1 MAQKRGRAA
10 QDARNADRV
19 AERKAAPPVIKH
31 KAFGVKKAKNHG
43 KYRKSHKSKGIR
55 KTKARMNFVIRK
67 NPKATLKLTSLDAA
81 LASLDENVFT
91 YLRRGTPLAAKSEGA
106 RGDIHEQLQRLWLK
120 NYGILTQDP
129 KDTECDYGIL
139 ASEASRALFGLDK
152 DEFPDDAVI
161 KAESKSARMTY
172 DKHHAY
178 WALKFES
185 VKPECHD
192 VVVLS
197 FEALDGVHFYH
208 WKGGRLSSKGE
219 NADKGFYIRYQSKRN
234 VPDPDAAQATLLEEV
249 AKNTVLG
256 TIAYDDPAYKEVF
269 AITKRSEDDYA
280 TTPFACLSSAA
291 RGDAL
296 EHVMFAA
303 LAQCMGW
310 TLTEPAA
317 GVCTNGASTGKN
329 RAPCDRMR
337 GAVRLEGKAAMLVYN
352 KIHRRYEAMWMGIHP
367 ERHDELYFAILTPSY
382 ISVHKRSD
390 KLELQGTG
398 EVKKKTMNAP
408 RRHTVENAAR
418 EIHKK
423 LQDDQCE
430 YLCKIDIEP
439 EDFARFW
446 KLAHGDNAPPLPKRK
461 NVQGLHTYFQSVFSA
476 PGSSAAHAAGA

>member
-1 MAQKRGRAA
+1 MAPKAGSVA
-10 QDARNADRV
+10 QDARNAKRV
-19 AERKAAPPVIKH
+19 AERKAAPPAIKH
-31 KAFGVKKAKNHG
+31 KAVGVKKAKNHG
-43 KYRKSHKSKGIR
+43 KYRKSHRSKGIQ

-67 NPKATLKLTSLDAA
+67 NPKATLKLTDFLDAA
-81 LASLDENVFT
+81 LASLDDAVFI

-120 NYGILTQDP
+120 NHGIPTKDP
-129 KDTECDYGIL
+129 KDTSYDYGIL

-152 DEFPDDAVI
+152 YEFPDGAVI
-161 KAESKSARMTY
+161 KVESKSARMY
-172 DKHHAY
+172 FDKHHVN
-178 WALKFES
+178 WELKFES

-192 VVVLS
+192 VVMLS
-197 FEALDGVHFYH
+197 FEAFDGVHLYR
-208 WKGGRLSSKGE
+208 WKDGHLCSQGE
-219 NADKGFYIRYQSKRN
+219 KAKDGFVIKHQSKRN
-234 VPDPDAAQATLLEEV
+234 VPDPDAAQATLQEKL

-256 TIAYDDPAYKEVF
+256 TIAYDDLVYREVF

-337 GAVRLEGKAAMLVYN
+337 GTVRLEGKASML
-352 KIHRRYEAMWMGIHP
+352 IYEKRDRCYQARWMNIHP
-367 ERHDELYFAILTPSY
+367 KRHDELYFAILTPSY

-390 KLELQGTG
+390 KLELTGTG
-398 EVKKKTMNAP
+398 EVKKKSINSP
-408 RRHTVENAAR
+408 RLHTVENAAKA
-418 EIHKK
+418 IHKK

-430 YLCKIDIEP
+430 YLCKIEIGP

-446 KLAHGDNAPPLPKRK
+446 ELACGDMAALPKRK
-461 NVQGLHTYFQSVFSA
+461 NVQGLHAYFQSVFSA
-476 PGSSAAHAAGA
+476 AGSSADHAASA